1 MNMSDFSRREF
12 MRRTALATAGMAALP
27 LAQTAARAQG
37 TGDAVA
43 GGLNLLVA
51 GDIHYDLLG
60 DHDMDWL
67 STKPDDLRQVTQ
79 EYTVFTEKF
88 FEPFM
93 DVLKRQAVSAR
104 PPVGALIQLGDL
116 QEGLAGSPE
125 KARQMTQHTLEA
137 VGKFGPDVPW
147 VLVKGNH
154 DITGPGAVEAYDELV
169 IPWLKKELS
178 PAIDRA
184 HYVYDIG
191 DTRIVVLD
199 IYNRDVDFVDFL
211 EDALE
216 GCKAR
221 HKLVALHEPV
231 IPVTYRCWHVL
242 RQPAQSAARERLLG
256 LLASHQ
262 AIVLCGHLHHYSV
275 VRRVTPQ
282 GPIVQVMVGSVIR
295 EADRTD
301 PYYTKTEYGP
311 ALLEGRDDWDPK
323 TMAKRRA
330 MLAEEARFVTDY
342 RLADLPGYAMLTL
355 GGTGDDEAML
365 RYYPA
370 LATQPYDTV
379 DLAALHK
386 PAAASA

>member
-1 MNMSDFSRREF
+1 MSDFSRREF
-12 MRRTALATAGMAALP
+12 MRRTALVTAGMAAIP
-27 LAQTAARAQG
+27 LVRTAARAQG
-37 TGDAVA
+37 VA
-43 GGLNLLVA
+43 GAATGGANILVA
-51 GDIHYDLLG
+51 GDIHYDLLA

-88 FEPFM
+88 FKPFM
-93 DVLKRQAVSAR
+93 KVLNRQATSAR
-104 PPVGALIQLGDL
+104 PPVEAIIQLGDL

-125 KARQMTQHTLEA
+125 KALQMTKDTLAA
-137 VGKFGPDVPW
+137 VEQDGPAVPW

-154 DITGPGAVEAYDELV
+154 DITGPGAAEAYDEVV

-178 PAIDRA
+178 PAIDKA

-216 GCKAR
+216 GCQAR

-242 RQPAQSAARERLLG
+242 RQPAQAAARERLLG
-256 LLASHQ
+256 LLASHR

-275 VRRVTPQ
+275 VRRMTPQ
-282 GPIVQVMVGSVIR
+282 GPVVQVMVGSVIR
-295 EADRTD
+295 DADRTE

-323 TMAKRRA
+323 TMEKRRA
-330 MLAEEARFVTDY
+330 MLAEEAKFVTDY

-355 GGTGDDEAML
+355 DGGATL
-365 RYYPA
+365 RCYPA
-370 LATQPYDTV
+370 LAMQPYDTV
-379 DLAALHK
+379 DLAALLEPGVVK
-386 PAAASA
+386 P